1 MTLRSYLPPALE
13 CLQPSDGHNGATYI
27 TVVFAG
33 AEVVVFEKV
42 PPKARGPM
50 LGQYKKAQGEMDWV
64 DIGQMVKVGSTSTGS
79 FQSQELGWRWD
90 INMSKRLSHKEPFK
104 SLKGRHLSCQGY
116 KIIYLRTG
124 CNQELWALKEGGAH
138 TAYHC

>member
-1 MTLRSYLPPALE
+1 
-13 CLQPSDGHNGATYI
+13 
-27 TVVFAG
+27 
-33 AEVVVFEKV
+33 
-42 PPKARGPM
+42 M
-50 LGQYKKAQGEMDWV
+50 LGQCKKAQGEMDWV

-79 FQSQELGWRWD
+79 FQSQELGWRWA

-116 KIIYLRTG
+116 KIICLRTG
-124 CNQELWALKEGGAH
+124 CSQELWALKEGGAH